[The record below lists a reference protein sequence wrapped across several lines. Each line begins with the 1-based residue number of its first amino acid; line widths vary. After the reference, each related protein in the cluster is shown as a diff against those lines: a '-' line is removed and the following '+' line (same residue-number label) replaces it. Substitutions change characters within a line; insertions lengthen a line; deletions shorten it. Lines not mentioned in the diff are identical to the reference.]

1 MKGGESTLYRPY
13 YFELCRHLHTL
24 TGVVD
29 LTTALPSSLWVVT
42 CTCTPGFEESWF
54 SVGGR
59 AGEGEAMMV
68 DRDNNVS
75 TVFAN
80 GEDGTQ

>member
-1 MKGGESTLYRPY
+1 M
-13 YFELCRHLHTL
+13 

-59 AGEGEAMMV
+59 AGGGDAMVIWEVGYMSTIV
-68 DRDNNVS
+68 DKGVEVVPADTVS
-75 TVFAN
+75 FYLDISVGNTGNRYGA
-80 GEDGTQ
+80 